1 VDCLPALVSTS
12 SAALRKDVRVKAT
25 GFDGVECDRM
35 VLNPV
40 SLFFLW
46 LTAFVLFNKLRKGFD
61 PCEGSYELRYFSLGP
76 VNDTAISGS
85 NVWLGGFMRDAGLP
99 ITLIVVG
106 SAWLLWYY
114 RLFPDIDWIIAA
126 GLVLGGI
133 AILFMD
139 GITKNS
145 VVTGPILIAS
155 GIAWA
160 LHDRWHVTWFVLL
173 PTLLVLLGLLMLI
186 ARRDNIPERRV
197 RQT

>member
-1 VDCLPALVSTS
+1 MIQYVY
-12 SAALRKDVRVKAT
+12 
-25 GFDGVECDRM
+25 
-35 VLNPV
+35 
-40 SLFFLW
+40 
-46 LTAFVLFNKLRKGFD
+46 LTAFPVFNKLRECFD
-61 PCEGSYELRYFSLGP
+61 RCEYSYEFRYFSIGP
-76 VNDTAISGS
+76 VSDTAISGS
-85 NVWLGGFMRDAGLP
+85 SIWRGGFMRDAGLP
-99 ITLIVVG
+99 ITLIVIG

-114 RLFPDIDWIIAA
+114 RLFPDIDWVIAA

-173 PTLLVLLGLLMLI
+173 PILLVLLGVLMLI
-186 ARRDNIPERRV
+186 ARRENIPERRV

>member
-1 VDCLPALVSTS
+1 
-12 SAALRKDVRVKAT
+12 
-25 GFDGVECDRM
+25 
-35 VLNPV
+35 
-40 SLFFLW
+40 
-46 LTAFVLFNKLRKGFD
+46 
-61 PCEGSYELRYFSLGP
+61 
-76 VNDTAISGS
+76 
-85 NVWLGGFMRDAGLP
+85 MRDAGLP
-99 ITLIVVG
+99 ITLIVIG

-155 GIAWA
+155 GIAWT

-173 PTLLVLLGLLMLI
+173 PTLLVLLGVLMLI
-186 ARRDNIPERRV
+186 ARRDNSPEQRARP
-197 RQT
+197 T